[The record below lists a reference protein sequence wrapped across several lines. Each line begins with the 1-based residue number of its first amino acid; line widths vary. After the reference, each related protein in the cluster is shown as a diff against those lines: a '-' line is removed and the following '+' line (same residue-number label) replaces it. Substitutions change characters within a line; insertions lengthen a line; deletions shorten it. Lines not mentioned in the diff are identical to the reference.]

1 MAPPTKM
8 LRMTLKLQIKE
19 SNRKDVI
26 DLLILNEKNKVC
38 LRDGK
43 IWRHNVIY
51 RYTAKM
57 WRHKMKNCINNE
69 PRFVEGRL
77 TPHFFRYQLEI
88 RFQ

>member
-19 SNRKDVI
+19 SNRKDII
-26 DLLILNEKNKVC
+26 DILILNEKNKVC
-38 LRDGK
+38 LHDVK
-43 IWRHNVIY
+43 IWRHDVIH

-57 WRHKMKNCINNE
+57 WRHNIKNCINNE